1 MEKIA
6 YITSGTRVNST
17 LLLAALLD
25 LELQE
30 AEIQTA
36 IDQYHFSIPL
46 QVQEKPGHDGN
57 LRSKTLQFSFPR
69 HAEPPQI
76 PLAAV
81 IEKVSQQA
89 DDSPV
94 LEILSTLIE
103 TGAQVHQTPT
113 AQFIQ
118 HNSLPFQTLAEMIGF
133 THGLRSLGIEKLFC
147 GALPL
152 PVSAPANHPAA
163 WYESAA
169 LSLEILRQ
177 NQCLV
182 TPADQGTSGTTP
194 PAAALLAHLAVFE
207 RPIFRIQSVGT
218 GMQEQPPK
226 GALQILVGERQVPAK
241 PGNIL
246 IETNIDDMS
255 PQILADVTIRL
266 MEAGALDVYRIPIQ
280 MKKNRAGTR
289 LAVVARPQDEERLA
303 EMILRE
309 TSTIGLQT
317 RPIEHKYRAKIEV
330 KEFKTP
336 YGIVPV
342 KLKYSQGQVIQASPE
357 YEACAALARQ
367 HQIPTLQVYQAAL
380 AACNPWAEDT
390 ETGLQA

>member
-46 QVQEKPGHDGN
+46 QVQKKPGHDGN
-57 LRSKTLQFSFPR
+57 LRGKILQFRFLC

-89 DDSPV
+89 GHSSV
-94 LEILSTLIE
+94 LEILTTLIE
-103 TGAQVHQTPT
+103 TGAQVHHTST
-113 AQFIQ
+113 EQFIQ
-118 HNSLPFQTLAEMIGF
+118 QNSLPFQTIAEVIGF
-133 THGLRSLGIEKLFC
+133 THGLRNLGIEKLFC

-152 PVSAPANHPAA
+152 PASAPANPAA
-163 WYESAA
+163 AWHESAA
-169 LSLEILRQ
+169 LSQEILRQ

-182 TPADQGTSGTTP
+182 TPVDQDTGWVTP
-194 PAAALLAHLAVFE
+194 SAAALLAHLAVFE
-207 RPIFRIQSVGT
+207 RPAFRLQSIGT
-218 GMQEQPPK
+218 GMEEQPAK
-226 GALQILVGERQVPAK
+226 GTLQILVGERQAPAK

-255 PQILADVTIRL
+255 PQILADVTVRL

-317 RPIEHKYRAKIEV
+317 RPIEHNYRAKIEV

-342 KLKYSQGQVIQASPE
+342 KLKYSQGKVIQASPE
-357 YEACAALARQ
+357 YETCSALARQ

-380 AACNPWAEDT
+380 AACNPWAEET
-390 ETGLQA
+390 ETSHQA

>member
-6 YITSGTRVNST
+6 YITPGPRVNST

-36 IDQYHFSIPL
+36 IEHYHFSIPL
-46 QVQEKPGHDGN
+46 QVQEMPGHDGN
-57 LRSKTLQFSFPR
+57 LRGKILQFSFPR
-69 HAEPPQI
+69 HIEPPQI
-76 PLAAV
+76 PLAAA
-81 IEKVSQQA
+81 IEAVSQQA
-89 DDSPV
+89 DPSPV
-94 LEILSTLIE
+94 LDILTTLIKI
-103 TGAQVHQTPT
+103 GAQVHQTPT
-113 AQFIQ
+113 EQFIQ
-118 HNSLPFQTLAEMIGF
+118 QNSLPVQTLAEVIGV
-133 THGLRSLGIEKLFC
+133 THGLRSMGIEKLFC

-163 WYESAA
+163 WHESAA
-169 LSLEILRQ
+169 LSMEILRQ

-182 TPADQGTSGTTP
+182 TPTDQDNAKVAPS
-194 PAAALLAHLAVFE
+194 AAALLAHLAVFE
-207 RPIFRIQSVGT
+207 RPAFRLQSVGT

-226 GALQILVGERQVPAK
+226 SVLQILVGERQAPVK

-289 LAVVARPQDEERLA
+289 LAVVVRPQDEERLA

-330 KEFKTP
+330 KEYKTP

-342 KLKYSQGQVIQASPE
+342 KLKYSQGKVIQASPE
-357 YEACAALARQ
+357 YDACAALARQ
-367 HQIPTLQVYQAAL
+367 HQVPILQVYQAAL
-380 AACNPWAEDT
+380 AACNPWAEQT
-390 ETGLQA
+390 ETGPLH